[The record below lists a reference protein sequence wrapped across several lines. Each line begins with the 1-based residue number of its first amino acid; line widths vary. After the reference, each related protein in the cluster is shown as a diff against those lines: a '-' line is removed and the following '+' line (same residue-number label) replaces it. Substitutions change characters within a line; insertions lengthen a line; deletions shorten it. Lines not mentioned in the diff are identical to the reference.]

1 MKSGKAQLAG
11 IADKDHAPRNSHLIL
26 GFLPHGKVTH
36 ALAFFFVL
44 IDVLVLPQ
52 HHIIVAQV
60 RDGGGAIHNNW
71 VGINAVFQQAGA
83 FFTTNAQL
91 LWDIIVAVV
100 GVLRISHRFTD

>member
-11 IADKDHAPRNSHLIL
+11 VADKDHAPRNSHLIL

-36 ALAFFFVL
+36 ALAL
-44 IDVLVLPQ
+44 IDALALPQ

-100 GVLRISHRFTD
+100 GVLRVSHRFTD